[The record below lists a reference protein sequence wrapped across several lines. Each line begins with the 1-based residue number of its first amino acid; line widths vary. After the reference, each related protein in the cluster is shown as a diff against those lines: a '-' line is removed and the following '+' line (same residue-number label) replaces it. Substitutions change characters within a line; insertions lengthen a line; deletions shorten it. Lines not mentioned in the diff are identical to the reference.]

1 MADKKDISELDFNVE
16 KALNSLDSINDKL
29 KKLETESLTYA
40 KNIGDNINKAL
51 QNVGNID
58 TKNAEKSMNKTK
70 ELSKTI
76 SDKIVLD
83 NVRANNKIM
92 VEENKTLQY
101 KERIEAKKAASA
113 ENANNRQLASAKT
126 LADKISDYAKTY
138 IIYQGFN
145 QLKNMASEV
154 VDEMVEVENQMVS
167 IDRVMENGLTN
178 IDLYR
183 DKLIQLAED
192 YGNSFNNVADITLR
206 LAQAGFDEQES
217 LALTEKTLLAL
228 NTADLNA
235 TQATNDMVA
244 VMAQWGLMTGDA
256 KKEAEEYGAI
266 IDKINKVADHFPT
279 TSEDIMAALKK
290 TSSAFN
296 LAGASID
303 ETIATI
309 VAAEKASQRGGKEI
323 GTALSNIIQQLK
335 ETKKIGIAEDLGIS
349 FYTDETKTQFKDIMT
364 IFSELSAKMQQLKND
379 GKESSVEMQELLN
392 VFTVFRRNIGASL
405 LGEMAGEDSTYAQV
419 LETSINSL
427 GYSLEENTKYMQT
440 AKAAQA
446 QLNAE
451 LMKLKTQVWESGLE
465 DVYRGMLSTGKDLIS
480 GLEKIIKDVG
490 LLPTAIGTVTLAITA
505 LNSKISVVE
514 ISKLSLKIKEINT
527 LIQTTGKGIEA
538 TDSILKGT
546 SKSFKEYVTSV
557 GKGKVSMQGYTSS
570 LIASKVATIGMTAA
584 TIALNAAISMGVSLA
599 ITALAKVIDDA
610 IHSEEKYIEKQKE
623 IYDTSKENAQKYSEE
638 RKNISD
644 LREEYEKLAAK
655 GDSRTPEEN
664 KKILEIQ
671 EKINSIIKDTGKQV
685 ELVKTKTNEHGK
697 AVTEV
702 NQEYETQLRT
712 IKAIEREK
720 KAQEVQELK
729 EAAEAAK
736 RSVIGVKLKDK
747 TLGWADSISHQFE
760 TAGIDKSFGGQN
772 KPKHSTGSGLMGSQT
787 LTQSSYSEFFNTL
800 DAEQQLK
807 YLNEWN
813 QALEK
818 ASNEGKNV
826 AEAQEYVKE
835 KLKELKEQFTNANS
849 AIDAYNTALGE
860 LYSKS
865 ENLSEYRDTLSS
877 IIKEYGNFD
886 SIKNMASDLDNLSKN
901 FQNGKIT
908 TQEYF
913 DGLQEKINQIDFSNY
928 KKQTEELTTEQI
940 SELEGFEAIF
950 AETTRYVAESLQ
962 EIQNSYDS
970 GEITFRNY
978 NDSLVETNES
988 LLDLYAKE
996 QNLHYVQGQ
1005 GWLDAEDKINEY
1017 ATSLQELKDQAKS
1030 FTGVLNSMA
1039 ESYDYIAENADA
1051 FGNAAFTASNIAD
1064 ESYQNLATNFT
1075 ASLNQMKATNEEAFN
1090 AITAK
1095 VIENSGITANELLDA
1110 NGYITNAFNSN
1121 NNALNV
1127 ALNEAARQSQEAAKK
1142 LATST
1147 GTLISNLGKAIADF
1161 KYNIDFDVSGSIE
1174 PGGNILNLA
1183 TGKSFKPTS
1192 NLRLSVSGSPGA
1204 GSSVAD
1210 LAKSLQDWGS
1220 DYNNYIISSNDYK
1233 SLIDTINPYVS
1244 RNTGASGGRS
1254 NYGGSSGSSGGSKS
1268 KKSGSSKSSTDDETK
1283 AEEEAYKK
1291 RLKLFKDYIS
1301 DKEEAEQRWVK
1312 KQKELGQLGTQDFLY
1327 ITEQRIKR
1335 YQEYLDEV
1343 KKATWLNEEDR
1354 LELEKTY
1361 TQKIEDFQ
1369 LDYFDYLKDKLDE
1382 EIEAIKEGNTKK
1394 IDLIKEEATNKINAL
1409 KKVENENDRIRKKEE
1424 YEQKR
1429 QQHLTD
1435 ISYWEQRTG
1444 REAQE
1449 NLKKAKE
1456 NLKELDE
1463 EWKQQKED
1471 WNLSD
1476 QIDEIEKQRDAEIK
1490 AIEDAQQKEIDAL
1503 QAIYD
1508 AKVKLFSETGQIIY
1522 EESVI
1527 QSKALYKQYKDLFV
1541 DPILSDLEK
1550 IRKSNTA
1557 APAPT
1562 TSSEPEKKYEDYT
1575 IQYGDTLTSIARK
1588 FGTTIEKILDAN
1600 PYITNRN
1607 KIYSGKT
1614 LQIPKFHEGGIVGG
1628 NKEAYALLKP
1638 REVILKPEWADGINK
1653 LAKMARQVE
1662 NPLSATNTKVE
1673 VKGDLVKINA
1683 NIKDKND
1690 ADYLTR
1696 KIEQTLKN
1704 KFNIKK

>member
-505 LNSKISVVE
+505 LNTKINVLDIV
-514 ISKLSLKIKEINT
+514 KLTTKIKEINELIAVQGNT
-527 LIQTTGKGIEA
+527 LKTTD
-538 TDSILKGT
+538 TVFQGT
-546 SKSFKEYVTSV
+546 SKSFREYATSV
-557 GKGKVSMQGYTSS
+557 KEGEISMKGYTKS
-570 LIASKVATIGMTAA
+570 LIADKAATVALTAA
-584 TIALNAAISMGVSLA
+584 SIALKAAISIGITAA
-599 ITALAKVIDDA
+599 ITALVKVIDDA
-610 IHSEEKYIEKQKE
+610 IHAQERYIEKQEE
-623 IYDTSKENAQKYSEE
+623 IYNTSVENAQKHSEE
-638 RKNISD
+638 RKSISD

-664 KKILEIQ
+664 AKILEIQ

-685 ELVKTKTNEHGK
+685 ELVRTKTNEHGK

-702 NQEYETQLRT
+702 NQEYEAQLRT

-720 KAQEVQELK
+720 KTQEVQELK
-729 EAAEAAK
+729 AAAEAK
-736 RSVIGVKLKDK
+736 IKEQTGTKLDQKSDNKQLLKDLLK
-747 TLGWADSISHQFE
+747 SNFDFSNIFNNQNSIDLIKSPWYTEGEKANNWLAGSFNAKDFTQQYEALTKMKSALLEMQNQGKDVGDSL
-760 TAGIDKSFGGQN
+760 AYVN
-772 KPKHSTGSGLMGSQT
+772 KKM
-787 LTQSSYSEFFNTL
+787 
-800 DAEQQLK
+800 
-807 YLNEWN
+807 
-813 QALEK
+813 QALE
-818 ASNEGKNV
+818 
-826 AEAQEYVKE
+826 
-835 KLKELKEQFTNANS
+835 EQSTNAKS
-849 AIDAYNTALGE
+849 AIDDYNTALGE
-860 LYSKS
+860 LYSES

-970 GEITFRNY
+970 GEITFRDY

-996 QNLHYVQGQ
+996 QDLHYVQGQ
-1005 GWLDAEDKINEY
+1005 GWLDANNNINEY
-1017 ATSLQELKDQAKS
+1017 ANSLQELQDQAES
-1030 FTGVLNSMA
+1030 FTGVLDAMA

-1075 ASLNQMKATNEEAFN
+1075 ASLNQMKDTNEEAFN

-1121 NNALNV
+1121 NNALNA
-1127 ALNEAARQSQEAAKK
+1127 ALNEAARQSQEATKK

-1147 GTLISNLGKAIADF
+1147 GNLISDLGKAIQNF
-1161 KYNIDFDVSGSIE
+1161 KYNIDFGVSGSIE

-1192 NLRLSVSGSPGA
+1192 NLRVSVTGSSGSDT
-1204 GSSVAD
+1204 VTN
-1210 LAKSLQDWGS
+1210 LAKGLQDWGS
-1220 DYNNYIISSNDYK
+1220 NYNDYISASTSYK
-1233 SLIDTINPYVS
+1233 SLLDTINPYVS
-1244 RNTGASGGRS
+1244 RNTGVFGGRS

-1550 IRKSNTA
+1550 IRQSNTA